1 MELDDLC
8 KLCQTNG
15 AVEVL
20 GLTKDD
26 VKSHLLSIEHTV
38 LLHHAD
44 SLSQL
49 NPGRIANIV

>member
-20 GLTKDD
+20 GLTKED